1 MSKKIQIICTTPGM
15 RRNGVKHSATAFY
28 KEGHWTEE
36 QLAAFR
42 ADPAF
47 TVREVGEGENVQTED
62 DFQQRVN
69 DAVQVLVEQ
78 KIAEL
83 QAAFDQAV
91 AEKAKEK
98 IEELQAEHDKVVV
111 DLNAKLD
118 AATKAAGDQGGKPK
132 K

>member
-15 RRNGVKHSATAFY
+15 RRNGVKHPASAFY
-28 KEGHWTEE
+28 KEGQWTEQ

-69 DAVQVLVEQ
+69 DAVQVLFEQ
-78 KIAEL
+78 KVQEL
-83 QAAFDQAV
+83 QKAFDEAV
-91 AEKAKEK
+91 AEKTQEK
-98 IEELQAEHDKVVV
+98 IEELQAAHNKAVAQ
-111 DLNAKLD
+111 LTAKLD
-118 AATKAAGDQGGKPK
+118 EATKTAGEQGAKPK

>member
-1 MSKKIQIICTTPGM
+1 MSKTIQIICTTPGM
-15 RRNGVKHSATAFY
+15 RRNGVKHPASAFY
-28 KEGHWTEE
+28 KEGHWTNE

-47 TVREVGEGENVQTED
+47 TVREVGEGENVQTAD
-62 DFQQRVN
+62 DFQLRVN

-83 QAAFDQAV
+83 QTAFDQAV

-98 IEELQAEHDKVVV
+98 IDELQAGHDKVVA

>member
-15 RRNGVKHSATAFY
+15 RRNGVKHPATAFY

-36 QLAAFR
+36 QLAAFK

-69 DAVQVLVEQ
+69 DAVQVLVEG

-83 QAAFDQAV
+83 QTAFDQAV

-98 IEELQAEHDKVVV
+98 IDELQAEHDKVVV

-118 AATKAAGDQGGKPK
+118 AATKAAGDQGAKPK

>member
-15 RRNGVKHSATAFY
+15 RRNGVKHPATAFY

-36 QLAAFR
+36 QLAAFK

-69 DAVQVLVEQ
+69 DAVQVLFEEKV
-78 KIAEL
+78 AEL

-98 IEELQAEHDKVVV
+98 IDELQAEHDKVVV
-111 DLNAKLD
+111 DLNVKLD
-118 AATKAAGDQGGKPK
+118 AATKAAGDQAGKTK

>member
-15 RRNGVKHSATAFY
+15 RRNGVKHPATAFY
-28 KEGHWTEE
+28 KEGYWTEE
-36 QLAAFR
+36 QLAAFK

-69 DAVQVLVEQ
+69 DAVQALVEG

-83 QAAFDQAV
+83 QTAFDQAV

-111 DLNAKLD
+111 DLTAKLD

>member
-1 MSKKIQIICTTPGM
+1 MSKTIQIICTTPGM
-15 RRNGVKHSATAFY
+15 RRNGVKHPASAFY
-28 KEGHWTEE
+28 KEGHWTNE

-47 TVREVGEGENVQTED
+47 TVREVGEGENVQTAD

-83 QAAFDQAV
+83 QTAFDQAV

-98 IEELQAEHDKVVV
+98 IDELQAGHDKVVA

>member
-1 MSKKIQIICTTPGM
+1 MSKKIQIICTMPGM
-15 RRNGVKHSATAFY
+15 RRNGVKHPPSAFY
-28 KEGHWTEE
+28 NEGDWTEE

-69 DAVQVLVEQ
+69 DAVQVLVEG

-83 QAAFDQAV
+83 QTAFDQAV
-91 AEKAKEK
+91 AEKANEK
-98 IEELQAEHDKVVV
+98 IEDLKVEHDKVVA

-118 AATKAAGDQGGKPK
+118 AAAKATGDQSGKAK

>member
-1 MSKKIQIICTTPGM
+1 MSKKIQIICTAPGM
-15 RRNGVKHSATAFY
+15 RRNGVKHPASAFY
-28 KEGHWTEE
+28 DEGRWTDE

-47 TVREVGEGENVQTED
+47 TVRAVGDGENVKTDD
-62 DFQQRVN
+62 DFGQLVRA
-69 DAVQVLVEQ
+69 AVESRLQV
-78 KIAEL
+78 KIDEL

-91 AEKAKEK
+91 ADKAKEK

-118 AATKAAGDQGGKPK
+118 AATKAAGDQKATTK

>member
-1 MSKKIQIICTTPGM
+1 MLKKIQIICTTPGM
-15 RRNGVKHSATAFY
+15 RRNGVSHPPSAFY
-28 KEGHWTEE
+28 NEGHWTAE

-47 TVREVGEGENVQTED
+47 TVREVAEGENVQTED
-62 DFQQRVN
+62 DFQLRVN
-69 DAVQVLVEQ
+69 NAVQVLVEQ

-98 IEELQAEHDKVVV
+98 IEELQAEHDKVVT
-111 DLNAKLD
+111 DLSAKLD
-118 AATKAAGDQGGKPK
+118 AATKAAGEQKATAK

>member
-15 RRNGVKHSATAFY
+15 RRNGTKHPASAFY
-28 KEGHWTEE
+28 KEGDWTEE

-47 TVREVGEGENVQTED
+47 TVRVVGEGENVQTED

-69 DAVQVLVEQ
+69 DAAQVLVEG

-83 QAAFDQAV
+83 QTAFDQAV
-91 AEKAKEK
+91 AEKTKEK
-98 IEELQAEHDKVVV
+98 IDELQAEHDKVVV
-111 DLNAKLD
+111 DLTAKLD
-118 AATKAAGDQGGKPK
+118 AAAKAAGDQDGKPK